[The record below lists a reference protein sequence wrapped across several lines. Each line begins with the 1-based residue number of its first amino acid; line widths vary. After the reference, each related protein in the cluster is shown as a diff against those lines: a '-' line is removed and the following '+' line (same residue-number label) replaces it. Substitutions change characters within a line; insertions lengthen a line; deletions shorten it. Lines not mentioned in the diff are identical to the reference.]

1 MALRLMG
8 YSFKIKHK
16 PGSENIADFLSRHP
30 LSRTETDNEEE
41 EVETYVAFIMEHA
54 MPLAIKKERMIE
66 ATNLD
71 ETLSAVKAILSGETS
86 KTNEIRAKEFKN
98 MMHELTMT
106 KEGLI
111 LRGTR
116 ILVPDC

>member
-41 EVETYVAFIMEHA
+41 ETYVAFIMEHA